1 MEKIMTNLVVSRLSS
16 VLIPAV
22 LLLSGT
28 AMSMPLPA
36 LDQTI
41 TSNRAESSHRLHEA
55 RIFIRGG
62 CPYNLDKVCDRNR
75 AGKLVCHCVS

>member
-1 MEKIMTNLVVSRLSS
+1 MGKIMTNFVVSRLSS
-16 VLIPAV
+16 VPIAAA
-22 LLLSGT
+22 LLSGT
-28 AMSMPLPA
+28 AMSMPLSA
-36 LDQTI
+36 QDQT
-41 TSNRAESSHRLHEA
+41 TADNRAPSSRPLHEA